1 MRSKIQQRQRGRQS
15 KEQQQQRLPQGKRP
29 KRLPKGHRQSRS
41 LAVLFLLLLVWSIC
55 LGWGLS
61 LIGGATV
68 KPAIVAQSTPAES
81 GTVEELP
88 ARYKLGRELYVEN
101 CASCHVALPPEV
113 LPSETWR
120 RLLLEPEQHYG
131 QQLKPFIG
139 PTLLVMWEYLKTYSR
154 PQAQK
159 EQLPYRVSESRFFK
173 ALHPRVKF
181 TEKVSLGSCVS
192 CHPGAAQSNYRTL
205 TPEWE
210 NSP

>member
-15 KEQQQQRLPQGKRP
+15 KGQQQQRLPKGKRP
-29 KRLPKGHRQSRS
+29 KRSV
-41 LAVLFLLLLVWSIC
+41 AVLFLLLLVWSIC

-68 KPAIVAQSTPAES
+68 KPAIVAQATPAES
-81 GTVEELP
+81 GTLEEIP

-101 CASCHVALPPEV
+101 CASCHLALPPEV

-131 QQLKPFIG
+131 QQLKPLIG
-139 PTLLVMWEYLKTYSR
+139 PTLLVMWEYLRTFSR
-154 PQAQK
+154 PQAKK

-181 TEKVSLGSCVS
+181 PEKVSLGSCLS
-192 CHPGAAQSNYRTL
+192 CHPGAAQSNYRSL
-205 TPEWE
+205 TPDWE

>member
-1 MRSKIQQRQRGRQS
+1 MRSKIKRRQRGRLS
-15 KEQQQQRLPQGKRP
+15 KGQQQRLPKGKRP
-29 KRLPKGHRQSRS
+29 TRS

-68 KPAIVAQSTPAES
+68 KPDIVAQATPAES
-81 GTVEELP
+81 GTVEEIP
-88 ARYKLGRELYVEN
+88 ARYKLGKELYLEN

-113 LPSETWR
+113 LPTETWR

-131 QQLKPFIG
+131 QQLKPLIG
-139 PTLLVMWEYLKTYSR
+139 PTLLVMWEYLQTFSR
-154 PQAQK
+154 SQAQK

-192 CHPGAAQSNYRTL
+192 CHPGVGQSNYRSL